1 MNRGDLKHLAESRL
15 LDATVLL
22 SAGRLDGA
30 YYLLGY
36 VVECA
41 LKACITKQFGLHEV
55 PDKDLVRD
63 FYSHDLKNLL
73 KIAGLIGDFAVKS
86 RADPKFETNW
96 TTIRD
101 WRETTRYKIGVEE
114 QDVRSFLDAVVN
126 SDSGILTWLKTQ
138 W

>member
-1 MNRGDLKHLAESRL
+1 MNRVDLQQLAESRL
-15 LDATVLL
+15 LDATVLFD
-22 SAGRLDGA
+22 AGRFDGA

-55 PDKDLVRD
+55 PDRDLIRD

-73 KIAGLIGDFAVKS
+73 KVAGLNGDFGD
-86 RADPKFETNW
+86 RARTDPKFETNW
-96 TTIRD
+96 TTVRD
-101 WRETTRYKIGVEE
+101 WREIVRYKVGLGER
-114 QDVRSFLDAVVN
+114 DVRSMLEAVGDQ
-126 SDSGILTWLKTQ
+126 DSGILPWLRTQ